1 MRYLCLY
8 KVIQN
13 VYIQFYLVGSQ
24 MTQTVEVELTTS
36 PVELYKILKF
46 EGIASSGAEAKML
59 IDQGMVMVN
68 GETETRKRRKIV
80 ADDEISFEDI
90 TLIISA

>member
-1 MRYLCLY
+1 M
-8 KVIQN
+8 
-13 VYIQFYLVGSQ
+13 S
-24 MTQTVEVELTTS
+24 QTVEVELTTS

-59 IDQGMVMVN
+59 IDQGLVTVN

-80 ADDEISFEDI
+80 AGDEVMFEDI
-90 TLIISA
+90 TLIISD

>member
-1 MRYLCLY
+1 
-8 KVIQN
+8 
-13 VYIQFYLVGSQ
+13 

-46 EGIASSGAEAKML
+46 EGIASSGAEAKIL
-59 IDQGMVMVN
+59 IDQGMVVVN

-80 ADDEISFEDI
+80 AGDEISFEDI
-90 TLIISA
+90 TLVISD